1 MLIRVAFLFLLA
13 AGQAGLPVL
22 HIDSFRTLDPLIRE
36 SRLIGVGESVH
47 DVHEFFD
54 FRQKL
59 LQDLVRRHRVTALVL
74 ESGLP
79 EAMALDDYVHGKT
92 ATVDY
97 NAVLPGGYGTLEDI
111 RITMEGIRAWNLGE
125 GKRHPVG
132 VYGADF
138 SNRSGSM
145 VPALDKL
152 QELTA
157 GNAEIRASIDAIRP
171 VATQISS
178 GWWRGASQKY
188 DPLTAETKAALTAD
202 VNQLV
207 ERVKQDEWAQ
217 RIARLIQQNEL
228 FLRLGAFHPTA
239 PRDEA
244 MAENTLWILEHL
256 PKGERAVYWAHNA
269 HVQHAPVKGPP
280 LPPGAFTG
288 AGTHFAKALGRKYV
302 AIATA
307 YGGPAIDNA
316 SEPQSDSVDAM
327 LSKLA
332 PAPFLLPLRGARRDA
347 WMNEERSMRF
357 QTGYLIVPLGTA
369 FDAVAYFERATKG
382 ERVQ

>member
-1 MLIRVAFLFLLA
+1 MRVAFLFLLA
-13 AGQAGLPVL
+13 AP
-22 HIDSFRTLDPLIRE
+22 IDSFRTLDPMIRDA
-36 SRLIGVGESVH
+36 RLIGVGESVH

-54 FRQKL
+54 FRLKL
-59 LQDLVRRHRVTALVL
+59 LQDLVKRHRLTALVL

-79 EAMALDDYVHGKT
+79 EAMALDDYVRGKT
-92 ATVDY
+92 ASVDY
-97 NAVLPGGYGTLEDI
+97 DAVLPGGYGSLEDI
-111 RITMEGIRAWNLGE
+111 RRTMEWIREWNLGE

-138 SNRSGSM
+138 PNRSGSM

-171 VATQISS
+171 TATQISA

-188 DPLTAETKAALTAD
+188 GPLSAETKTKLTAD

-207 ERVKQDEWAQ
+207 ERVKQDDWAK

-244 MAENTLWILEHL
+244 MAENTLWILNRL
-256 PKGERAVYWAHNA
+256 PAGERAVYWAHNA
-269 HVQHAPVKGPP
+269 HVQHAPIQGPP
-280 LPPGAFTG
+280 LPPGTFFG
-288 AGTHFAKALGRKYV
+288 AGTHFAKALGKRYV
-302 AIATA
+302 AIGTA

-316 SEPQSDSVDAM
+316 SAPESGSVDAE
-327 LSKLA
+327 LA
-332 PAPFLLPLRGARRDA
+332 ARSPHPFLLTLRGGKRAA
-347 WMNEERSMRF
+347 WMDEERMMRF
-357 QTGYLIVPLGTA
+357 QTGYLIVPLGSA
-369 FDAVAYFERATKG
+369 FDAVAYFDRATRGK
-382 ERVQ
+382 RVQ

>member
-13 AGQAGLPVL
+13 AP
-22 HIDSFRTLDPLIRE
+22 IESFRTLDPLIRDA
-36 SRLIGVGESVH
+36 RLIGVGESVH
-47 DVHEFFD
+47 DIHEFFD

-97 NAVLPGGYGTLEDI
+97 NAVLPSGYGSLEDI
-111 RITMEGIRAWNLGE
+111 RITMEWIRAWNLGE
-125 GKRHPVG
+125 GKKHPVG

-138 SNRSGSM
+138 PNRSGSM
-145 VPALDKL
+145 VPALNKL
-152 QELTA
+152 EELTA

-171 VATQISS
+171 VATQIGA

-188 DPLTAETKAALTAD
+188 DPLPAETKAKLTAD

-207 ERVKQDEWAQ
+207 ARLNQDGWAK

-244 MAENTLWILEHL
+244 MAENTLWILNRL

-269 HVQHAPVKGPP
+269 HVQHALIQGPL
-280 LPPGAFTG
+280 LPPGKFPG
-288 AGTHFAKALGRKYV
+288 AGTHFARALGKKYV

-316 SEPQSDSVDAM
+316 SEPDSNSVDAM
-327 LSKLA
+327 LAASKTS
-332 PAPFLLPLRGARRDA
+332 LLLLRGQRRAA
-347 WMNEERSMRF
+347 WMDEERMMRF

-369 FDAVAYFERATKG
+369 FDAVAYFDRATKG
-382 ERVQ
+382 KRVE